1 MKSAAVVA
9 ASSFNATEF
18 LCAYKKRHY
27 DEIIAVDAGYSH
39 LQHADLQRVGVFPTR
54 AVGDFDSLGFVPH
67 DVIVQQFPEEKDMS
81 DLDLALKWCAQGDF
95 DVVEVYGAF
104 AGRIDHTLAALQAMT
119 KYAISTQKPIEGVAE
134 AQRMVVM
141 PAGWRLSI
149 PQGEQPSSFC
159 ALSKDQRA
167 VSVISLVD
175 TSQGVT
181 VQGMKYE
188 LMGGTLTN
196 CCSLGL
202 SNELI
207 GNNASVSLEQGCV
220 LVTLPLGIAIQKT
233 FLTKS

>member
-18 LCAYKKRHY
+18 LCDYKKRHY

-39 LQHADLQRVGVFPTR
+39 LQHADLQRAGVFPTR
-54 AVGDFDSLGFVPH
+54 VVGDFDSLGFVPH
-67 DVIVQQFPEEKDMS
+67 GVTVQQFPEEKDMS
-81 DLDLALKWCAQGDF
+81 DLDLALEWCAQGDF

-159 ALSKDQRA
+159 ALSKEQRA
-167 VSVISLVD
+167 VS
-175 TSQGVT
+175 